1 MTKINPPK
9 DRLSD
14 LIGKQNQIKI
24 YWQEAHLKKYI
35 YIERLKNNVWIK
47 VYQNKYK

>member
-1 MTKINPPK
+1 MTKTSPPK

-24 YWQEAHLKKYI
+24 YWQEAHLKLKKI
-35 YIERLKNNVWIK
+35 YRKIEKQCLDKDVPE
-47 VYQNKYK
+47 